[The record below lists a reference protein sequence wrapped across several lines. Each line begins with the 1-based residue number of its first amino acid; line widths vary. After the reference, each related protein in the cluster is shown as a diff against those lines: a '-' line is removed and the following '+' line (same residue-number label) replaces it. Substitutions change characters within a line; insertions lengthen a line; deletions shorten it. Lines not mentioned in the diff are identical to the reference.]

1 MQLERDRVRSLD
13 GIRAF
18 ALVTVLLLHLQ
29 QRFVILHGFAA
40 CPDGVEL
47 FFVLSGFLITT
58 MLLRE
63 AGRVG
68 GPNLRHFYLRRAT
81 RILPPLLVYL
91 GVVAAVC
98 LGAGP
103 AVPWRALGTAAL
115 FLTNVV
121 PGEATV
127 FTAHLWSLAVEEQF
141 YLFWPVL
148 LLASLRWGGRRAA
161 ALVCA
166 GLILA
171 SPAFRMTAAMT
182 HAPLFDHREGVVL
195 PGRMDSLF
203 AGALLAICAGS
214 VRFERAYSRFAPFAW
229 VAPVFFAVASPVL
242 RVVGG
247 NGYTYTAGY
256 TLESLAAAFSL
267 AWLLRNPHARTSR
280 VLGWRPVAVLG
291 LASYSGYLYQSA
303 ILFLWPAALGGRH
316 PALVLLVA
324 AAAGLLAYLLVE
336 VPVERLR
343 GGGRVR
349 VIQTAAAAPP
359 ELAVKSA

>member
-1 MQLERDRVRSLD
+1 MNLERNRVRSLD

-63 AGRVG
+63 AGRG
-68 GPNLRHFYLRRAT
+68 GGARLGHFYLQRAT

-98 LGAGP
+98 LGAGL
-103 AVPWRALGTAAL
+103 AVPWKALGTAAL

-121 PGEATV
+121 PGDATV

-148 LLASLRWGGRRAA
+148 LLLSLRWGGRRAA

-166 GLILA
+166 VLILA
-171 SPAFRMTAAMT
+171 SPVFRMAAAAA
-182 HAPLFDHREGVVL
+182 HAPWFDHREGVLL

-203 AGALLAICAGS
+203 AGALVAIGAGS
-214 VRFERAYSRFAPFAW
+214 ARFERVYGALARAAW
-229 VAPVFFAVASPVL
+229 VPPLFFAVVSPVL

-247 NGYTYTAGY
+247 NVYTYSAGY

-280 VLGWRPVAVLG
+280 ALGRRPVAVLG
-291 LASYSGYLYQSA
+291 LASYSGYLYQSS

-316 PALVLLVA
+316 PWLVLPVA
-324 AAAGLLAYLLVE
+324 VGAGLLAYALVE

-343 GGGRVR
+343 GRGSVR
-349 VIQTAAAAPP
+349 LIRTPVSDPSPLAA
-359 ELAVKSA
+359 KSA